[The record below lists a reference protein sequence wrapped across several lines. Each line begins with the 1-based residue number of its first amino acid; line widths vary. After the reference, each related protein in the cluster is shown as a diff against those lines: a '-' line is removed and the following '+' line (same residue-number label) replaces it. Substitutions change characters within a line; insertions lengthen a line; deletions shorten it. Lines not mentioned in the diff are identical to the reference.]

1 MTNRIRFFYNHLFIS
16 ILIIIIL
23 LIWVFFVWY
32 PQPLFKA
39 VGVLHIILLLVV
51 IDVILGPLLGL
62 FVYKDGKKT
71 LKVDLFIIVC
81 IQVLA
86 FGYGVWTIA
95 QGRPAWIVFNMDR
108 FDAVRVNELDLRDGN
123 EVKQEYRNPSLL
135 FPNWVSAVSPTNTK
149 DKNKILFETVFSGID
164 ISQKPI
170 LYHPLSF
177 EEKRIKLKAIDLN
190 ELYKFNN
197 KNKVQNII
205 EQYAEA
211 NAYLPLKANAVDM
224 TVLINRDTADII
236 RIVDLRPWK

>member
-16 ILIIIIL
+16 ILIITIL
-23 LIWVFFVWY
+23 LIWILCVWY

-39 VGVLHIILLLVV
+39 VGVLHIILLLIV

-62 FVYKDGKKT
+62 FIYKEGKRT
-71 LKVDLFIIVC
+71 LKFDLFVIIC
-81 IQVLA
+81 MQVFA

-108 FDAVRVNELDLRDGN
+108 FDAVRVNELDLRN
-123 EVKQEYRNPSLL
+123 VNNVKPEYRNPSLL
-135 FPNWVSAVSPTNTK
+135 FPNWVSAMSPTNIK
-149 DKNKILFETVFSGID
+149 DKNKILFETIFSGVD
-164 ISQKPI
+164 IAQRPA

-197 KNKVQNII
+197 KIKVQSVIK
-205 EQYAEA
+205 QYSEA

-224 TVLINRDTADII
+224 TVLVNKDTAEII
-236 RIVDLRPWK
+236 KIVDLRPWK